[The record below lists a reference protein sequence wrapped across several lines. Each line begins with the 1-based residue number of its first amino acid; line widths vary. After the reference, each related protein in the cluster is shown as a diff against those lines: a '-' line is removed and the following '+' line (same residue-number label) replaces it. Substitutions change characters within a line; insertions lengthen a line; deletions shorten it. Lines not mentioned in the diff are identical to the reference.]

1 MKLSRDDLKSIVKEV
16 LVEILAEGLNESSRS
31 INESRKS
38 QPAQQP
44 RQHQEVSAR
53 SMVADKISF
62 LPRQAQQQQPQPRGI
77 DRRALNVMTS
87 DPILQEMLADT
98 AVRGTPIIE
107 ESKGGN
113 MAQEVAIAAQGDAA
127 AKAMMRSDP
136 NDLFGDASSKW
147 ATLAFSEKKF
157 GT

>member
-1 MKLSRDDLKSIVKEV
+1 MKLSRDELKNIVKEV
-16 LVEILAEGLNESSRS
+16 LVEILAEGLNGTSRT
-31 INESRKS
+31 INETRRA
-38 QPAQQP
+38 QPATQVKQQ
-44 RQHQEVSAR
+44 QEVTTR
-53 SMVADKISF
+53 SMIADKISF
-62 LPRQAQQQQPQPRGI
+62 LPRQPQQQAQPRGL
-77 DRRALNVMTS
+77 DRRALNEMTA

-127 AKAMMRSDP
+127 AKAMLRSDP
-136 NDLFGDASSKW
+136 NDIFGDASSKW

-157 GT
+157 GA

>member
-1 MKLSRDDLKSIVKEV
+1 MKLSRDELKNIVKEV
-16 LVEILAEGLNESSRS
+16 LVEILAEGLNGSSRT
-31 INESRKS
+31 INETRRA
-38 QPAQQP
+38 QPATQVKQQ
-44 RQHQEVSAR
+44 QEVTTR
-53 SMVADKISF
+53 SMIADKISF
-62 LPRQAQQQQPQPRGI
+62 LPRQSQQQVQPRGL
-77 DRRALNVMTS
+77 DRRALNEMTA

-127 AKAMMRSDP
+127 AKAMLRSDP
-136 NDLFGDASSKW
+136 NDIFGDASSKW

-157 GT
+157 GA

>member
-1 MKLSRDDLKSIVKEV
+1 MKLSRDELKNIVKEV
-16 LVEILAEGLNESSRS
+16 LVEILAEGLNGSSRT
-31 INESRKS
+31 INETRRA
-38 QPAQQP
+38 QPATQVKQQ
-44 RQHQEVSAR
+44 QEVTTR
-53 SMVADKISF
+53 SMIADKISF
-62 LPRQAQQQQPQPRGI
+62 LPRQSQQQAQPRGL
-77 DRRALNVMTS
+77 DRRALNEMTA

-127 AKAMMRSDP
+127 AKAMLRSDP
-136 NDLFGDASSKW
+136 NDIFGDASSKW

-157 GT
+157 GA